1 MANVASMFGPFSRRA
16 ALGAAFALACSGCGR
31 IGFDL
36 IDAASDRAELDAT
49 DATGSLDASDAA
61 NAMDASDARD
71 GSDASDANS
80 ERDARADSSTDSQ
93 VPDGSVTRAMVC
105 SASGTIACLDFERDP
120 PAEWSRVTSRA
131 STLVFDTTRA
141 FRGRA
146 MHSSVP
152 RSMDTTLALLQL
164 VVSSDRIAA
173 GLYVSAWVR
182 AENVGSTTAFPVLEI
197 NNAQRVSMTLP
208 FAKLSLDHIGVP
220 APEGQLALATTGR
233 YLTGAGFPRGQW
245 VCARLFIASDGAGG
259 MRASVHA
266 DAQTIAVTHN
276 IDPRGF
282 DTLQVGLV
290 GTGDPGE
297 LWIDDV
303 YVGNRDVG
311 CLPAR

>member
-16 ALGAAFALACSGCGR
+16 ALGAAF
-31 IGFDL
+31 DP
-36 IDAASDRAELDAT
+36 IDAASDGAELDAT
-49 DATGSLDASDAA
+49 DATARLDASDATTDA
-61 NAMDASDARD
+61 ASAMDATDARER
-71 GSDASDANS
+71 SDANDVNVD
-80 ERDARADSSTDSQ
+80 RDARSEASADSQ
-93 VPDGSVTRAMVC
+93 VPDASITRSAAC

-120 PAEWSRVTSRA
+120 PAEWSRLTSRA
-131 STLVFDTTRA
+131 ASLAFDTTRA

-146 MHSSVP
+146 MHASVP
-152 RSMDTTLALLQL
+152 RTTDTVLALLQL
-164 VVSSDRIAA
+164 MVSSDRIAA

-197 NNAQRVSMTLP
+197 NNAQRASMTVP
-208 FAKLSLDHIGVP
+208 FAKLSLDHLGVP

-245 VCARLFIASDGAGG
+245 LCARLFIASDGVGG

-282 DTLQVGLV
+282 DTPQVGLV
-290 GTGDPGE
+290 GIGDPGE

-311 CLPAR
+311 CLSAR